1 MGSCMT
7 VSCQPQEPLFKAP
20 PLLKPRASMAL
31 RRQSKK
37 KRKKT
42 TLHRSPP
49 GVCALLPDIYPLP
62 CKNMHLKR
70 LIY

>member
-7 VSCQPQEPLFKAP
+7 VNGQAQEPLFKAP

-42 TLHRSPP
+42 TLPRSPP
-49 GVCALLPDIYPLP
+49 AVCALLPDIYPLL

-70 LIY
+70 LVH